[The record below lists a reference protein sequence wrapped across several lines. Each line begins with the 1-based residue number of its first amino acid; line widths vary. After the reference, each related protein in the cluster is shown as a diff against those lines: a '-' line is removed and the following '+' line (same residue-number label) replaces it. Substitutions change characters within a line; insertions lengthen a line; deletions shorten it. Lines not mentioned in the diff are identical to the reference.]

1 MTPLLEVENLVKT
14 FPVRRSTEAMFRHGV
29 SYVHA
34 VDGVTLSVGEGETV
48 GLVGESGCGKSTLTR
63 LVTRL
68 IDPTSGSIR
77 FRGEDVG
84 AVPAEAFS
92 HNPYRSQIQMVFQDA
107 SDSLNPRFTAFDAIA
122 DPVRRLGQ
130 DLGRRAVADRVRWA
144 ADRVGLSVDL
154 LTRFPHQLS
163 GGQKTRVGIARSIAL
178 DPKLLVLDE
187 PTSSLDVSIQALIL
201 RLLDRLRGELG
212 VSYLFVSHNLNVVRL
227 LCDRVLVMYL
237 GVIVEEG
244 AAEAIFR
251 APRHPYTHAL
261 VSAIPEID
269 PALRKGKLRL
279 PGEPLSPIDIAPNV
293 CRFHGRCP
301 RGDSLCL
308 RERPILTRIGPGQR
322 AACHYPLGQE
332 VAVAS
337 R

>member
-1 MTPLLEVENLVKT
+1 MTRLLQVENLVKT
-14 FPVRRSTEAMFRHGV
+14 FPVARRRMSH
-29 SYVHA
+29 VHA
-34 VDGVTLSVGEGETV
+34 VDGVSFSVGEGEAV

-63 LVTRL
+63 LVARL
-68 IDPTSGSIR
+68 IDPTLGSIR
-77 FRGEDVG
+77 FKGEEIG
-84 AVPAEAFS
+84 AIPAEAFART
-92 HNPYRSQIQMVFQDA
+92 PYRSQIQMVFQDA

-122 DPVRRLGQ
+122 DPVRRLG
-130 DLGRRAVADRVRWA
+130 DKNGRRAVADRVSFA
-144 ADRVGLSVDL
+144 AERVGLSADL

-201 RLLDRLRGELG
+201 KLLDRLRREMIVG
-212 VSYLFVSHNLNVVRL
+212 YLFVSHNLNVVRL

-244 AAEAIFR
+244 RADEIFR
-251 APRHPYTHAL
+251 RPRHPYTQAL

-269 PALRKGKLRL
+269 PALRKEKLKL
-279 PGEPLSPIDIAPNV
+279 PGEPLSPIDVAPNV

-301 RGDSLCL
+301 RGDALCL
-308 RERPILTRIGPGQR
+308 RERPLLRETGPAHR
-322 AACHYPLGQE
+322 AACHYPLD
-332 VAVAS
+332 VALPAPF
-337 R
+337 